1 MSETK
6 LPTLATR
13 RLRLRPLWEE
23 DAAGMHQAYGDPV
36 AMRFWDALP
45 SRDLAETVEHVRR
58 SRAIDPQFHAA
69 FAVETLDTGE
79 FVGMVNYHARWAA
92 ARRLAV
98 GWILVPR
105 FWHLGLMREAMAALL
120 RHCFDDLD
128 THRVEAEIEPENAAS
143 IRLAERLGF
152 QREGLLRDRMFVAGE
167 PRSVFMY
174 ALLQPAWSA
183 GA

>member
-1 MSETK
+1 
-6 LPTLATR
+6 
-13 RLRLRPLWEE
+13 
-23 DAAGMHQAYGDPV
+23 
-36 AMRFWDALP
+36 
-45 SRDLAETVEHVRR
+45 
-58 SRAIDPQFHAA
+58 
-69 FAVETLDTGE
+69 
-79 FVGMVNYHARWAA
+79 
-92 ARRLAV
+92 
-98 GWILVPR
+98 
-105 FWHLGLMREAMAALL
+105 MREAMAALL